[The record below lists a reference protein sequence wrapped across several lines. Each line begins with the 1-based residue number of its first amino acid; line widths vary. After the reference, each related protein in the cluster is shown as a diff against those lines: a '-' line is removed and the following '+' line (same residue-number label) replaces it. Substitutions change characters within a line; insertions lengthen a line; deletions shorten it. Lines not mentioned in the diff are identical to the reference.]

1 MQRERLERALRGAK
15 LAQMRRAN
23 PTAELPAIGDVVLD
37 DAERPALL
45 ERAWRDAKLDAA
57 AGGKIPAPDEL
68 ERQLREHAQ
77 VATEEV
83 KQIGQ
88 QRAQA
93 ARDYLRDTRS
103 ISNERLYLLAP
114 RIAEAGDARPPHRA
128 DFAVK

>member
-1 MQRERLERALRGAK
+1 MLLSPRNRTSRVSACFG
-15 LAQMRRAN
+15 
-23 PTAELPAIGDVVLD
+23 LP
-37 DAERPALL
+37 
-45 ERAWRDAKLDAA
+45 
-57 AGGKIPAPDEL
+57 GGRIPAPDEL